1 MVALA
6 CVLTG
11 IPNSCSWGRFHVD
24 FSPYCGRKLT
34 LNWKCFQSCRV
45 SLPHYH
51 LSSTATKVKDF
62 LLEQNKQNRYI
73 LEDITSHNSQLLG
86 QMSKVTRDE
95 LNKGLQDLYVENI
108 NGCYEEMKRIGRW
121 WSKFWMLSWI
131 CTSCSWNVCCVA
143 AERRGSLQTWSNDN
157 DIKLA
162 KYGEVTKSLPWE
174 CMRVQQYTETRRSG
188 EVLV

>member
-1 MVALA
+1 M
-6 CVLTG
+6 
-11 IPNSCSWGRFHVD
+11 
-24 FSPYCGRKLT
+24 
-34 LNWKCFQSCRV
+34 
-45 SLPHYH
+45 SLPHYY

-121 WSKFWMLSWI
+121 WSKF
-131 CTSCSWNVCCVA
+131 
-143 AERRGSLQTWSNDN
+143 
-157 DIKLA
+157 
-162 KYGEVTKSLPWE
+162 
-174 CMRVQQYTETRRSG
+174 
-188 EVLV
+188 